1 MLVNGHGFLF
11 EVMKKFWSLTVVM
24 VAQLSNILT
33 PLPKFYTLKEC
44 VNCISKKKYI
54 HTTLRIN
61 LTVFLQNLNEKKTF
75 KALLKRQINEDVPN
89 LQTGIINITIM
100 SILQNTIYRVNAIP
114 IQIQTIFL
122 VLVDLTH

>member
-1 MLVNGHGFLF
+1 
-11 EVMKKFWSLTVVM
+11 MK
-24 VAQLSNILT
+24 
-33 PLPKFYTLKEC
+33 
-44 VNCISKKKYI
+44 
-54 HTTLRIN
+54 
-61 LTVFLQNLNEKKTF
+61 KKTF

>member
-1 MLVNGHGFLF
+1 MLVDGHGFLF

-24 VAQLSNILT
+24 VAQLSNLLT
-33 PLPKFYTLKEC
+33 PPKVYTLQEC
-44 VNCISKKKYI
+44 VNYISKKKYI
-54 HTTLRIN
+54 QTALRIN
-61 LTVFLQNLNEKKTF
+61 LTVFLQNLNKKTF

-100 SILQNTIYRVNAIP
+100 SILQNTIYRVNATP

>member
-1 MLVNGHGFLF
+1 MLVDGHGFLF
-11 EVMKKFWSLTVVM
+11 EVMKKLWSLTVVM
-24 VAQLSNILT
+24 VAQLSNLLT
-33 PLPKFYTLKEC
+33 PFPKVYTLQEC
-44 VNCISKKKYI
+44 VNYISKKKYI
-54 HTTLRIN
+54 QTALRIN
-61 LTVFLQNLNEKKTF
+61 LTVFLQNLNKKTF

-100 SILQNTIYRVNAIP
+100 SILQNTIYRVNATP